1 MNFINEDIVRFV
13 KFGMVGVL
21 NTLVNWIIFFILNR
35 LGMYYIFSN
44 VIAYSIS
51 TIHSYLWNTLWV
63 FKYKD
68 KASTDTTF
76 KFVTLNVV
84 GLLLNTAILY
94 ILVDLFNLN
103 KMLGLIITTIII
115 MFINYAVNKIWVFKR

>member
-1 MNFINEDIVRFV
+1 MNFINEDIVRFI

-21 NTLVNWIIFFILNR
+21 NTLVNWVIFFILETC
-35 LGMYYIFSN
+35 GVYYILAN
-44 VIAYSIS
+44 IIAYSLS

-76 KFVTLNVV
+76 KFITLNVV
-84 GLLLNTAILY
+84 GLLLNTVILY

>member
-1 MNFINEDIVRFV
+1 MNFLNEDIVRFL
-13 KFGMVGVL
+13 KFGIVGVL
-21 NTLVNWIIFFILNR
+21 NTLVNWIIFFILNT

-44 VIAYSIS
+44 IIAYSIS

-76 KFVTLNVV
+76 KFITLNVV
-84 GLLLNTAILY
+84 GLLLNTVILY
-94 ILVDLFNLN
+94 SLVDLFNLN

>member
-1 MNFINEDIVRFV
+1 MNFLNEDIVRFL
-13 KFGMVGVL
+13 KFGIVGVL
-21 NTLVNWIIFFILNR
+21 NTLVNWIIFFILNT

-84 GLLLNTAILY
+84 GLLLNTVILY

-115 MFINYAVNKIWVFKR
+115 MFINYVVNKIWVFKR

>member
-1 MNFINEDIVRFV
+1 MNFLNEDIVRFL
-13 KFGMVGVL
+13 KFGIVGVL
-21 NTLVNWIIFFILNR
+21 NTLVNWIIFFILNT

-44 VIAYSIS
+44 IIAYSIS

-76 KFVTLNVV
+76 KFITLNVV
-84 GLLLNTAILY
+84 GLLLNTVILY

-103 KMLGLIITTIII
+103 KMLGLIIITIII

>member
-1 MNFINEDIVRFV
+1 MNFLNEDIVRFL
-13 KFGMVGVL
+13 KFGIVGVL
-21 NTLVNWIIFFILNR
+21 NTLVNWIIFFILNT

-44 VIAYSIS
+44 IIAYSIS

-76 KFVTLNVV
+76 KFIVLNII
-84 GLLLNTAILY
+84 GLCLNTGILY
-94 ILVDLFNLN
+94 VLVDFFNLN
-103 KMLGLIITTIII
+103 KLFALIITTAIVMI
-115 MFINYAVNKIWVFKR
+115 INYVVNKVWVFKR

>member
-1 MNFINEDIVRFV
+1 MNFLNEDIVRFI

-21 NTLVNWIIFFILNR
+21 NTLVNWIIFFILNT

-44 VIAYSIS
+44 IIAYSIS

-76 KFVTLNVV
+76 KFITLNVV
-84 GLLLNTAILY
+84 GLLLNTVILY

>member
-1 MNFINEDIVRFV
+1 MDFLNEDIVRFL
-13 KFGMVGVL
+13 KFGIVGVL
-21 NTLVNWIIFFILNR
+21 NTLVNWIIFFILNT

-44 VIAYSIS
+44 IIAYSIS
-51 TIHSYLWNTLWV
+51 TIHSYLWNALWV

-76 KFVTLNVV
+76 KFITLNVV
-84 GLLLNTAILY
+84 GLLLNTVILY

>member
-1 MNFINEDIVRFV
+1 MNFLNEDIVRFL
-13 KFGMVGVL
+13 KFGIVGVL
-21 NTLVNWIIFFILNR
+21 NTLVNWIIFFILNT

-44 VIAYSIS
+44 IIAYSIS

-68 KASTDTTF
+68 NASTDTTF
-76 KFVTLNVV
+76 KFITLNVV
-84 GLLLNTAILY
+84 GLLLNTVILY